1 MDHVIWH
8 DVECGSYAADFAFWR
23 GLAADRPD
31 PAAPVLDLGA
41 GTGRVALDLAT
52 AGVTVHA
59 LDFDAV
65 LLEALRERAAGLGV
79 TERVVTHEADARD
92 FALGEALR
100 FDLVLAPMQTVQL
113 LGGADGRAR
122 LLASVRKHLV
132 PGGLFAA
139 AIAHHID
146 AFDEDAFVPVPDVRE
161 LDGVVYASR
170 PTAIRADADGFVL
183 ERLRE
188 RVDTDGGRTVSED
201 RIRLDRLTA
210 AAFEE
215 EARRAGFTVELRA
228 TIGETSD
235 HVGSEVAMLRA

>member
-41 GTGRVALDLAT
+41 GTGRVALDLASV
-52 AGVTVHA
+52 GVTVHA
-59 LDFDAV
+59 LDFDGV
-65 LLEALRERAAGLGV
+65 LLDALRERADAARVG
-79 TERVVTHEADARD
+79 ERIVTHESDARD
-92 FALGEALR
+92 FALGAHR
-100 FDLVLAPMQTVQL
+100 FDLILAPMQTVQL

-122 LLASVRKHLV
+122 LLASVRKHLT

-161 LDGVVYASR
+161 IDGVVYASR
-170 PTAIRADADGFVL
+170 PTAIREDTEGYVL

-201 RIRLDRLTA
+201 RTRLDRLTA